1 MTADSPDTTRQAG
14 RSRARGALAVLA
26 RLLAALAVLVL
37 APVLG
42 LASLAGMASVTTNP
56 ALAVFLGLAV
66 FASVFFLGLLLFVP
80 RPRTAPW
87 RRVRA
92 AILVLVETF
101 VVVRV
106 VPATIRPFPDTL
118 SARPEVAGQRY
129 WDLPTGSRIAYVRM
143 APKQPQASTPVVFL
157 HGGPGVADMERDAA
171 FFGALTSDGYVVY
184 VYDQVG
190 AGSSGRLADPRGYG
204 LARDVADL
212 EAIRQAVGAEQLILI
227 GHSYG
232 AQVAAAYLAHHADH
246 VAKAVFSS
254 PGSLTPSSTGAALL
268 SRLDPGQG
276 RALSLDLLHPRAL
289 AAYTLVQVNP
299 QAAHALV
306 GDDEMDARFARYYEL
321 LQPALHCRG
330 ATVGR
335 SVAGVG
341 AYANLSPQ
349 ALGAPPRPDLR
360 PALGATTTPALV
372 LKGSCDY
379 LSWSSAIEY
388 RRVLRGTEVVYL
400 RHAGHDAYQDQP
412 GAYLASL
419 RAFLAGRPVPAYDSD
434 QPPADYEGP
443 R

>member
-1 MTADSPDTTRQAG
+1 MTADSSDTTRPAG
-14 RSRARGALAVLA
+14 RPRRRGAFAVLA
-26 RLLAALAVLVL
+26 RLLAALVVLAL

-42 LASLAGMASVTTNP
+42 VASLAGMASVTTNP

-66 FASVFFLGLLLFVP
+66 FASVFFLGLLVFLP

-92 AILVLVETF
+92 AVLLLVETF
-101 VVVRV
+101 VVVHV
-106 VPATIRPFPDTL
+106 GLATFRPFPD
-118 SARPEVAGQRY
+118 APPAPPEVAGRSY
-129 WDLPTGSRIAYVRM
+129 WDLPTGSHIAYVRL
-143 APKQPQASTPVVFL
+143 APKRAQSPTPVVFL
-157 HGGPGVADMERDAA
+157 HGGPGVADMERDVA

-190 AGSSGRLADPRGYG
+190 AGGSGRLADPRGYG

-212 EAIRQAVGAEQLILI
+212 EAIRQAVGAEELILI

-246 VAKAVFSS
+246 VAKVVFSS
-254 PGSLTPSSTGAALL
+254 PGALTPSPTGAAML
-268 SRLDPGQG
+268 SRLDPGRG
-276 RALSLDLLHPRAL
+276 RALSLGLLHPRAL

-330 ATVGR
+330 MAVGR

-341 AYANLSPQ
+341 AYANLAPQ
-349 ALGAPPRPDLR
+349 AMGAPPPLDLR
-360 PALGATTTPALV
+360 SALAATTTPALV

-379 LSWSSAIEY
+379 LSWSSAAEY
-388 RRVLRGTEVVYL
+388 RHVLRGGEMVYL

-412 GAYLASL
+412 GPYMASL
-419 RAFLAGRPVPAYDSD
+419 RAFLAGRPVPEYEGDE
-434 QPPADYEGP
+434 PPADYEGS

>member
-1 MTADSPDTTRQAG
+1 MTADSRDTTRPAG
-14 RSRARGALAVLA
+14 RPRRRGAFAVLA
-26 RLLAALAVLVL
+26 RLLVALTVLAL

-42 LASLAGMASVTTNP
+42 LASLAGLASVTTDP
-56 ALAVFLGLAV
+56 APAVVLGLAV
-66 FASVFFLGLLLFVP
+66 FASVFLLGLLLFLP

-92 AILVLVETF
+92 AVLLLVETF

-106 VPATIRPFPDTL
+106 VPATFRPFPDAPP
-118 SARPEVAGQRY
+118 ARSEVAGRRY
-129 WDLPTGSRIAYVRM
+129 WDLPTGSHIAYVRLT
-143 APKQPQASTPVVFL
+143 PKRPRTSTPVVFL
-157 HGGPGVADMERDAA
+157 HGGPGVADMKRDAA

-212 EAIRQAVGAEQLILI
+212 DAIRQAVGAEQMILI

-232 AQVAAAYLAHHADH
+232 AQVAAAYLAHHTDH

-254 PGSLTPSSTGAALL
+254 PGSLTPSPTGSALL

-276 RALSLDLLHPRAL
+276 RALSLGLLHPRAL

-330 ATVGR
+330 AAVGR
-335 SVAGVG
+335 SVAGLG

-349 ALGAPPRPDLR
+349 ASGAPPLPDLR
-360 PALGATTTPALV
+360 SALAATTTPALV

-379 LSWSSAIEY
+379 LSWSSAAEY
-388 RRVLRGTEVVYL
+388 RHVLRGAELVYL

-412 GAYLASL
+412 GLYMASL
-419 RAFLAGRPVPAYDSD
+419 RAFLAGRPVPEYEGDE
-434 QPPADYEGP
+434 PPADYEGP